1 MSTLSL
7 MLALLAAATPGWNGA
22 EYAGMQT
29 DAQLDELSG
38 LAASHAHPGI
48 YWANND
54 SGNGAALFA
63 IRADG
68 THVADLRIVGA
79 SNLDW
84 EDIASFDMDGHH
96 YLLVADTGDNG
107 GLRQRL
113 TLYVIEEP
121 AVLRDD
127 DHVRIARTILF
138 RWPDGPRDCEAVAV
152 DAKHGEILL
161 ISKKRVPA
169 ELYRLPLRPQV
180 DEPVAQLVAA
190 LPGIV
195 QPSIA
200 DQQEKTPQG
209 RYRAQV
215 TGADLSADGRQLAVL
230 TYGSVYLY
238 SRTAAE
244 TWPAAFKAHA
254 PLHLTLPWLP
264 QAEAIAFSADATSL
278 LVGGEQIPSPLI
290 RFTTTALRSSRK

>member
-1 MSTLSL
+1 MSTTSL
-7 MLALLAAATPGWNGA
+7 ILALLAAAAPGWSPP

-29 DAQLDELSG
+29 DPQLDELSG
-38 LAASHAHPGI
+38 LAASHAHPGVF
-48 YWANND
+48 WANND

-68 THVADLRIVGA
+68 THVAVVRIVGA

-84 EDIASFDMDGHH
+84 EDIASYDLDGHH

-107 GLRQRL
+107 GLRQQL

-121 AVLRDD
+121 AQLRDD
-127 DHVRIARTILF
+127 DHLRIARTILF

-152 DAKHGEILL
+152 DAKRGEILL
-161 ISKKRVPA
+161 ISKKRIPA
-169 ELYRLPLRPQV
+169 ELYRLPLRPQAGV
-180 DEPVAQLVAA
+180 PVAQLVAP

-195 QPSIA
+195 QPDA
-200 DQQEKTPQG
+200 AAQNERTPHG

-215 TGADLSADGRQLAVL
+215 TGADLSPDGRQLAVL

-238 SRTAAE
+238 SRTGNE
-244 TWPAAFKAHA
+244 TWPAAFKAHPPIDLA
-254 PLHLTLPWLP
+254 LPWLP
-264 QAEAIAFSADATSL
+264 QAEAIAWSADGASL
-278 LVGGEQIPSPLI
+278 LVSGEQVPSPMVRL
-290 RFTTTALRSSRK
+290 AKVSGK

>member
-7 MLALLAAATPGWNGA
+7 MLALLAAAAPGWSA
-22 EYAGMQT
+22 PEYAGMQT
-29 DAQLDELSG
+29 DPQLDELSG

-84 EDIASFDMDGHH
+84 EDIASYDQDGHH

-107 GLRQRL
+107 GLRQQL
-113 TLYVIEEP
+113 TLYIIEEP
-121 AVLRDD
+121 AQLRDD

-138 RWPDGPRDCEAVAV
+138 RWPDGPRDCEAVVV
-152 DAKHGEILL
+152 DANRGEILL
-161 ISKKRVPA
+161 VSKKRIPA
-169 ELYRLPLRPQV
+169 ELYRLPLRPQAGV
-180 DEPVAQLVAA
+180 PVAQRVAA
-190 LPGIV
+190 LPDIV
-195 QPSIA
+195 QPDTA
-200 DQQEKTPQG
+200 AQQERTPHG

-215 TGADLSADGRQLAVL
+215 TGADLSPDGRQLAVL

-238 SRTAAE
+238 SRSANQP
-244 TWPAAFKAHA
+244 WPAAFKMHPPINLA
-254 PLHLTLPWLP
+254 LPWLP
-264 QAEAIAFSADATSL
+264 QAEAIAWSLDGASL
-278 LVGGEQIPSPLI
+278 LIGGEQVPSPLV
-290 RFTTTALRSSRK
+290 RFQFGKPH

>member
-1 MSTLSL
+1 MSTYPLI
-7 MLALLAAATPGWNGA
+7 LALLAAAAPGWSGP
-22 EYAGMQT
+22 EYAGLQT
-29 DAQLDELSG
+29 DGRLDELSG
-38 LAASHAHPGI
+38 LAASRAHPGV

-84 EDIASFDMDGHH
+84 EDIASYDLDGHH

-107 GLRQRL
+107 GLRQQL

-121 AVLRDD
+121 AQLRDG

-152 DAKHGEILL
+152 DAKRGEILL
-161 ISKKRVPA
+161 ISKKRIPA
-169 ELYRLPLRPQV
+169 ELYRLPLRPQARV
-180 DEPVAQLVAA
+180 PVAELIAA
-190 LPGIV
+190 LPGIA
-195 QPSIA
+195 QPDA
-200 DQQEKTPQG
+200 AAQTERTPHG

-238 SRTAAE
+238 SRSTNE
-244 TWPAAFKAHA
+244 SWPSAFNAHA
-254 PLHLTLPWLP
+254 PINLALPWLP
-264 QAEAIAFSADATSL
+264 QAEAIAYSADGTSL
-278 LVGGEQIPSPLI
+278 LVGGERVPSPLI
-290 RFTTTALRSSRK
+290 RFRFGTAKPQ

>member
-1 MSTLSL
+1 MPTYSL
-7 MLALLAAATPGWNGA
+7 MLAALAATAPGWSA
-22 EYAGMQT
+22 PEYAGMQT
-29 DAQLDELSG
+29 DTHLDELSG
-38 LAASHAHPGI
+38 LAVSHAHPGI

-68 THVADLRIVGA
+68 TRVASVRIIGA

-84 EDIASFDMDGHH
+84 EDIASFDQNGHH

-152 DAKHGEILL
+152 DGKRGEILL

-169 ELYRLPLRPQV
+169 ELYRLPLRPQADV
-180 DEPVAQLVAA
+180 PVAQLVAA

-195 QPSIA
+195 QPNIA

-209 RYRAQV
+209 RYRAQI
-215 TGADLSADGRQLAVL
+215 TGADLSTDGRQLAVL

-238 SRTAAE
+238 SRATNE
-244 TWPAAFKAHA
+244 TWPAAFKARA
-254 PLHLTLPWLP
+254 PINLALPWLP
-264 QAEAIAFSADATSL
+264 QAEAIAWSLDGSSL
-278 LVGGEQIPSPLI
+278 LVGGEQIPSPLV
-290 RFTTTALRSSRK
+290 RFQFGTVPVKR